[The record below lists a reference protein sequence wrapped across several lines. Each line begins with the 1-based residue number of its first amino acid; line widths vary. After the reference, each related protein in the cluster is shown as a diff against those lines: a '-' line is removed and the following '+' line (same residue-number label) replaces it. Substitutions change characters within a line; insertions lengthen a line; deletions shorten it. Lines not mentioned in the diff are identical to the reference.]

1 MYILFPRELINIC
14 IDHLENDVSGR
25 LARLVSKSTESW
37 RRNMEAS
44 KVTTAACVRPCWG
57 KAMHAAKLADEV
69 CPLICSVSSCSTR
82 AHVTLACR

>member
-25 LARLVSKSTESW
+25 LAAGLVSKSTESW

-44 KVTTAACVRPCWG
+44 KVTTVCAPLLGAGAWPCMQQSLQM
-57 KAMHAAKLADEV
+57 KSAL
-69 CPLICSVSSCSTR
+69 
-82 AHVTLACR
+82 